1 MKKNLSMKVAI
12 PVMAVILILLII
24 LKASG
29 LFPICSST
37 SVGFLGND
45 GIHTFNGSYKKI
57 TGTMTHTLKPSK
69 DSAVVHCEIT
79 TKTGTLHVTITQQGD
94 DKVLCDRDIQC
105 DETFDIPAD
114 GKVKVQLS
122 TEEHSGSYLFKY

>member
-1 MKKNLSMKVAI
+1 MRKNLSMKVAI

-29 LFPICSST
+29 LFPIYSST
-37 SVGFLGND
+37 SVGFWGND

-57 TGTMTHTLKPSK
+57 T
-69 DSAVVHCEIT
+69 AVVHCEIT